1 MRGRV
6 PYDSETPHGLAPR
19 FPGFD
24 ALHEVESWDAVTA
37 GVVLERLGPRPPLR
51 FFSPTEEA
59 IARPLLD
66 LIVDQHE
73 EPRVPVFEMIDQRLA
88 EMTTDGWHYED
99 LPPDDQAWSASLTA
113 LDEDAQER
121 HGCGFAGCSR
131 DAAAALLQAVLDLGS
146 RQWHGMAA
154 NRVWS
159 LWSRYACTAFYSH
172 PWAWNELGW
181 PGPAYPRGYKDL
193 GIDRRE
199 PFEVADSRPSA
210 VPVAEEHMRSGP
222 RPPRSDTPL
231 PAAPASFVKDGSADA
246 VRSRNES
253 AWLLPAGH
261 RRVNEDLRHSMR
273 RFDDND
279 VVDAVIVGCGAGGAT
294 MAQRLSR
301 AGWRV
306 VALDAGPFW
315 DPDRDWV
322 SDEAGSHHLYWTE
335 PRVIGGTD
343 PVPLGSNNSGR
354 GVGGSMVHF
363 AGYTPRFHPSDFMTQ
378 TVDGVGQD
386 WPISYE
392 DLRPYYQLIEGELP
406 VSGEDW
412 PWGDPHSYPHSPHPM
427 SGNGVLF
434 RKGCDALGIE
444 TRVGPVAIT
453 NGRFGHRQH
462 CIYRGFCLQGCKVGA
477 KASPLIT
484 HVPDALAHGAEIR
497 PDSMVTRVEFDE
509 RTGEATGVHYVHHG
523 VERFQRAAHVI
534 VAGYSIETPR
544 LLLNSTSR
552 RFPDGLCND
561 HDLVGRYLMVQG
573 APQTGGRFPNEV
585 RMYKAPP
592 PEISTEAF
600 YETDPTSGAKRG
612 FSIQD
617 VSPLPITW
625 SEHFAG
631 QQIWG
636 HELRELMSDY
646 VHWACLGALCEF
658 LPQADNRVTLAD
670 QKDRRGMP
678 VAKFDYSQCD
688 NDRKLMD
695 RAQQT
700 MEEIL
705 LAAGAEHVTTFRR
718 FAHLVGGA
726 RMGRDETEGVVD
738 ADCRSFAVPNLL
750 ITDGSVLPT
759 QGSANPA
766 LTIMSVAARAADR
779 LITNRRTTG

>member
-1 MRGRV
+1 MARHV
-6 PYDSETPHGLAPR
+6 PYDGKTPDGLAPR

-24 ALHEVESWDAVTA
+24 ALHEAEAWDPVTA
-37 GVVLERLGPRPPLR
+37 GVVLSRIGPRPPLR
-51 FFSPTEEA
+51 YFSTEQEA

-66 LIVDQHE
+66 LIVDQHQ
-73 EPRVPVFEMIDQRLA
+73 EPRIPVFEMIDERLA
-88 EMTTDGWHYED
+88 ELTTDGWHYED
-99 LPPDDQAWSASLTA
+99 LPPDDKAWSASLHA
-113 LDEDAQER
+113 IDDDAKER
-121 HGCGFAGCSR
+121 HGRGFAVCSR
-131 DAAAALLQAVLDLGS
+131 DEAAGLLQAVLDLGDEK
-146 RQWHGMAA
+146 WHGMAA
-154 NRVWS
+154 DRVWS

-181 PGPAYPRGYKDL
+181 PGPAYPRGYKEL
-193 GIDRRE
+193 GVERRE
-199 PFEVADSRPSA
+199 PFEVPDSRPSV
-210 VPVAEEHMRSGP
+210 VPVAERHMRTGP
-222 RPPRSDTPL
+222 VPRTTDKPMTP
-231 PAAPASFVKDGSADA
+231 APASFFKDGSADG

-261 RRVNEDLRHSMR
+261 RRVNEDLRAAMR
-273 RFDDND
+273 CYDDDD
-279 VVDAVIVGCGAGGAT
+279 VVDVVIVGCGAGGAT
-294 MAQRLSR
+294 MAQRLAR
-301 AGWRV
+301 AGWSV
-306 VALDAGPFW
+306 VAVDAGPFW

-335 PRVIGGTD
+335 PRVIGGAD

-354 GVGGSMVHF
+354 GVGGSMIHY
-363 AGYTPRFHPSDFMTQ
+363 AGYTPRFHPSDFNTR

-386 WPISYE
+386 WPIDYE
-392 DLRPYYQLIEGELP
+392 DLRPYYELIEGELP

-412 PWGDPHSYPHSPHPM
+412 PWGDPHAYPHSPHPM
-427 SGNGVLF
+427 SGNAVLF
-434 RKGCDALGIE
+434 REGCTALGIE

-453 NGRFGHRQH
+453 NGRFGNRQH

-497 PDSMVTRVEFDE
+497 PDSMVTRVEVDE
-509 RTGEATGVHYVHHG
+509 RTGEATGVHYSRRG
-523 VERFQRAAHVI
+523 VERFQRAALVV

-544 LLLNSTSR
+544 LLLNSASR
-552 RFPDGLCND
+552 RFPNGLCND

-573 APQTGGRFPNEV
+573 APQTGGRFADEV

-600 YETDPTSGAKRG
+600 YETDPTADSKRG

-658 LPQADNRVTLAD
+658 LPQPDNRVTLD
-670 QKDRRGMP
+670 EEKDRHGMP
-678 VAKFDYSQCD
+678 IARFDYSQCD

-695 RAQQT
+695 RAQQV

-779 LITNRRTTG
+779 LITKRRTRE